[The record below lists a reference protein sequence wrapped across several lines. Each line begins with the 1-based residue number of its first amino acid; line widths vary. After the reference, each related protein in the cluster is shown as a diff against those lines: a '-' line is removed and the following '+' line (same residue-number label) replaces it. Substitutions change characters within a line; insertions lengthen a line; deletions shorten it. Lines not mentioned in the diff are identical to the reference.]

1 MKKALLII
9 ILISS
14 FSNTHAQGNT
24 TTTPENPLDMSLQLK
39 NIENYGV
46 PTIAS
51 VDAMKIEAET
61 LYNNQQYKEAI
72 VAFRLFIEN
81 ANWLANILS
90 QCVEPYYSASY
101 DDRNN
106 ISYSILKSYVPYENA
121 ANKYK
126 EERNIAY
133 LMIGQCYKEI
143 GDIPNA
149 VAYLYQALDLLSVDQ
164 EIYWYKAAR
173 LLSELVGFDPNYL

>member
-14 FSNTHAQGNT
+14 FCNTHAQGNT

-101 DDRNN
+101 DDRKN
-106 ISYSILKSYVPYENA
+106 ISYTTLKEYIPYENK
-121 ANKYK
+121 ANELK
-126 EERNIAY
+126 EQRNVAY
-133 LMIGQCYKEI
+133 VRIGLCYKNM
-143 GDIPNA
+143 GNNSQA
-149 VAYLYQALDLLSVDQ
+149 VTYLHKGLDLLAIDQ
-164 EIYWYKAAR
+164 RVEWNEAASALAEI
-173 LLSELVGFDPNYL
+173 VGFNKQ